1 MNRAP
6 IKLLLFWLLALPC
19 WAEERVVKVL
29 VDAAFEPTQS
39 VGLVISKNS
48 STQKLKTSLDRIA
61 EHLWSVSFK
70 VSPADL
76 SADHFAS
83 ALVLSNAGEMAFGE
97 VISLDTQSASSSF
110 VSLPTCPG
118 DSIDI
123 SKVANQFALV
133 ESLVGVRSERAK
145 VLKEAITTELDE
157 PTLLRFKKLEE
168 GFGLERSAALSA
180 ELASTDL
187 LDRLLR
193 IKAAIDNLEYE
204 KAQRDRKTTVAA
216 AVESPTPEPVPSP
229 TPSLV
234 N

>member
-6 IKLLLFWLLALPC
+6 IKLLLLWLLALPG

-97 VISLDTQSASSSF
+97 VINLDTQSASSSF

-204 KAQRDRKTTVAA
+204 KAQRDRKTPVAA
-216 AVESPTPEPVPSP
+216 AVEAPTPEPVPSP